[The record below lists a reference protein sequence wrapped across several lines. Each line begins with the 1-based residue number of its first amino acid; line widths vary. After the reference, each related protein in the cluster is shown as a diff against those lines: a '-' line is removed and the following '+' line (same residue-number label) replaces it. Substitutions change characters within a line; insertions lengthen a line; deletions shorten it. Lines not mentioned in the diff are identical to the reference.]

1 MDNYLKEQ
9 RGGYLMLEVRN
20 FVAKKRLPA
29 FFAGMGILLFIL
41 LLSACGYN
49 GTVVGSP
56 APTPPTATPP
66 VQVKNCGSLHTIRLL
81 LVPTD
86 QQIAKQ
92 DETCFAQAYAACHP
106 ATLSYSQNSLDT
118 GTIHNFSIKNQNGKC
133 AITDV
138 VQTFVAPRP
147 PHTTATYTCG
157 SAALKADGL
166 HIYSCGSVGDIFIP
180 AANTQ

>member
-1 MDNYLKEQ
+1 VDSSKQIQKGVSYVLK
-9 RGGYLMLEVRN
+9 GKKL
-20 FVAKKRLPA
+20 VARKRLAA
-29 FFAGMGILLFIL
+29 FLAGVGMLLLML

-49 GTVVGSP
+49 GAIVGSAP
-56 APTPPTATPP
+56 PPTPTPPL
-66 VQVKNCGSLHTIRLL
+66 QVKNCGSLHTMRLL

-92 DETCFAQAYAACHP
+92 DETCFADAYAACHP

-118 GTIHNFSIKNQNGKC
+118 GTIHNFTIKNQNGKC
-133 AITDV
+133 TITDV
-138 VQTFVAPRP
+138 VQTFVAPKP

-157 SAALKADGL
+157 STALKADGL
-166 HIYSCGSVGDIFIP
+166 HIYSCGSVGDIIIP

>member
-1 MDNYLKEQ
+1 
-9 RGGYLMLEVRN
+9 MLEVRN
-20 FVAKKRLPA
+20 FVVKKRLAA
-29 FFAGMGILLFIL
+29 FFAGVGILLLIL

-49 GTVVGSP
+49 GSAVGSP
-56 APTPPTATPP
+56 APTSPTPTPP
-66 VQVKNCGSLHTIRLL
+66 LQVKNCGSLHTMRLL

-133 AITDV
+133 TITDV
-138 VQTFVAPRP
+138 VQTFVAPRAP
-147 PHTTATYTCG
+147 KTSGTYTCG
-157 SAALKADGL
+157 SAAFKADGL
-166 HIYSCGSVGDIFIP
+166 HIYSCGPVGDIFMP
-180 AANTQ
+180 ATNTQ

>member
-1 MDNYLKEQ
+1 MS
-9 RGGYLMLEVRN
+9 EVRN

-56 APTPPTATPP
+56 ASTPPTTTATATPP
-66 VQVKNCGSLHTIRLL
+66 LQVKNCGSLHSMRLL
-81 LVPTD
+81 VVPTD
-86 QQIAKQ
+86 QQFAKQ

-106 ATLSYSQNSLDT
+106 ATLNYSQSSLDT
-118 GTIHNFSIKNQNGKC
+118 GTIHNFSIRNQNGKC
-133 AITDV
+133 TITDV
-138 VQTFVAPRP
+138 VQTFIAPKP

-180 AANTQ
+180 ATNTQ